1 MSIKNKTNKIE
12 ELIGKPRADIDY
24 YQDECRQYT
33 VLIEV
38 DVRGFRKTDDET
50 DIYHRALEAIRRKES
65 GLIMNIVS
73 STKIKNV
80 VLDSETNL
88 PFSKREWQRRKLAE
102 LGLNEHGEPLRA
114 WEKPLPENQTKL
126 ETIV

>member
-24 YQDECRQYT
+24 
-33 VLIEV
+33 
-38 DVRGFRKTDDET
+38 
-50 DIYHRALEAIRRKES
+50 
-65 GLIMNIVS
+65 
-73 STKIKNV
+73 
-80 VLDSETNL
+80 
-88 PFSKREWQRRKLAE
+88 
-102 LGLNEHGEPLRA
+102 NEHGEPLRA

>member
-80 VLDSETNL
+80 VLDSETNM

-114 WEKPLPENQTKL
+114 WEKTMPENQTKL
-126 ETIV
+126 EIK